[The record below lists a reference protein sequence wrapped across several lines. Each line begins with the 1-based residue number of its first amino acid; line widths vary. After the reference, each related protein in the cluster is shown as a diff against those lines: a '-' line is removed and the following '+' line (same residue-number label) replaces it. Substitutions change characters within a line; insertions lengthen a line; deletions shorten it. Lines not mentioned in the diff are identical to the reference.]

1 MNEGLTPG
9 RSIAI
14 IRDMERLLAEEAVRT
29 ALVERLAAARAALA
43 EGTEDWAMQRVPL
56 ALFGAGLPPELRAAR
71 VSVFRGGSAARIER
85 HENADQFSCLL
96 RGALTIHVWEQG
108 TVLRP
113 RSDGTRILRPRSDG
127 TRILRPRS
135 DGTRWQARQFR
146 ADGHAQQR
154 ISYVARGLWHH
165 PICPDEGMCELV
177 GFHTATPAE
186 LIDEYA
192 ATREEAEGARAG
204 TSRPQERE

>member
-29 ALVERLAAARAALA
+29 ALEERLAAARAALA

-96 RGALTIHVWEQG
+96 RGALTIHVWEQD
-108 TVLRP
+108 TV
-113 RSDGTRILRPRSDG
+113 
-127 TRILRPRS
+127 LRPRS

-177 GFHTATPAE
+177 GFHTATAAE

-192 ATREEAEGARAG
+192 ATREEAE
-204 TSRPQERE
+204 ERG